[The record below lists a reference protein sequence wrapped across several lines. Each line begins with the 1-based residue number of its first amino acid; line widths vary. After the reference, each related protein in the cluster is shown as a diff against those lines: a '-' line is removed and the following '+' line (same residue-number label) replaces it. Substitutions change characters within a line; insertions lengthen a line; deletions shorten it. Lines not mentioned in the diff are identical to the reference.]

1 MPEMIHPEDF
11 LPRSYPLSNILC
23 ENISNGKFEVY
34 QSIPSGR
41 RLEGRYFVSWTTI
54 RPVIDLLIRQGFLSR
69 EYGRGTFVSPQKLQK
84 DISELTCFGEDMR

>member
-11 LPRSYPLSNILC
+11 LPRSYQLSNILF

-41 RLEGRYFVSWTTI
+41 RLEGWYFVSWTTI

-69 EYGRGTFVSPQKLQK
+69 EYGRGTFVSPQKQ
-84 DISELTCFGEDMR
+84 